1 MKLVTWI
8 LAAMLVL
15 GFCTACGHT
24 KHGTQADHQYST
36 VSNTQ
41 QTWRFY
47 MRACLNADRYSA
59 NPAECS
65 QAIERLSV
73 VIRNSVG
80 CQLEFQLPSRMV
92 LSSEMCPISAQSIED
107 FSNVVRC
114 GNVDCNDQA
123 GENPLG
129 ASHTLFCEFAR
140 VGSLPIVEGS
150 PAPWFYDEVLQLHF
164 LPAASPE
171 LGPIH
176 VDPSPSEALFA
187 CYPIFFRERRAPG
200 ADCPIC

>member
-1 MKLVTWI
+1 MKRVSWVFTV
-8 LAAMLVL
+8 MLVL
-15 GFCTACGHT
+15 GLCTACGHA
-24 KHGTQADHQYST
+24 KRGTQAVYQYST

-47 MRACLNADRYSA
+47 MRDCLNVDQYAA

-65 QAIERLSV
+65 QAIESLSFA
-73 VIRNSVG
+73 IRNSG
-80 CQLEFQLPSRMV
+80 ACQLEFQLPSRTD
-92 LSSEMCPISAQSIED
+92 LSNEMCPISARSVEN

-114 GNVDCNDQA
+114 GHVDCNDEL
-123 GENPLG
+123 GDTPLG

-140 VGSLPIVEGS
+140 PDYLPIIAGS
-150 PAPWFYDEVLQLHF
+150 PAPWFYDEALQLHF

-171 LGPIH
+171 LGQTQ
-176 VDPSPSEALFA
+176 VVLSPDEALSA
-187 CYPIFFRERRAPG
+187 CHPIFFRGRPAPS